1 VILVGVDGAMGRNA
15 EGSLPDR
22 AMTAANTCGDM
33 QRRIPAKAPRVRH
46 RRLTQEA
53 ARTVATQA

>member
-1 VILVGVDGAMGRNA
+1 LWVGIDGAIGRNA
-15 EGSLPDR
+15 EGSLRER

-46 RRLTQEA
+46 RRLTHEA
-53 ARTVATQA
+53 ARTVASQA